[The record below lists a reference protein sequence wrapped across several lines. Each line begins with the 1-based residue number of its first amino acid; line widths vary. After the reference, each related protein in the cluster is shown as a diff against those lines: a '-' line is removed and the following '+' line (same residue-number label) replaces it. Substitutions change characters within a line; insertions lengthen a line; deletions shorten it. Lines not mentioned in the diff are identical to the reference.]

1 MEKSGFRV
9 RIKDLDNLY
18 RDFLSNRVVDNYLL
32 GSLFLGTGPLGAIL
46 VNSTKVKGDF
56 SVCFT
61 LEANYTDEEGLQ
73 FEKLEIPIKF
83 LNKSKDFAFEVVA
96 KDASKL
102 VVMDDLGLEEYFVK
116 ISDGDILIG
125 FGYDET
131 PLKPIVSSENFQKI
145 LETLGALV
153 KVITI
158 GLYQLNNLRVP
169 KKTLLL
175 SAEKEAKIETEADM
189 AKADQTQAV
198 DTPVSKLVIKPAQL
212 LQQRPV
218 YSFEAIGGQ
227 AEAKKEL
234 MSIAESLRYQDK
246 YLEWGTRPPKGILLH
261 GPSGTG
267 KTILAGALANAIDA
281 NFYSINLSEIF
292 SMWYGESAQFTQRIF
307 DEARADMEYNQKPG
321 LIFFD
326 EIDALVGERDG
337 SHEETGRVIQVI
349 LTNLD
354 GLVPCTGLTVVAA
367 TNRLNAIDKAFLR
380 PNRMDK
386 LIKVDLPDGRDRQEI
401 FLIHIDKSEK
411 IARRQLFDRTTLAWP
426 QITEQ
431 SDLMSGA
438 EIAEIVRRV
447 LEEKARE
454 EIATSVKP
462 GLAEHSDIL
471 RHLAGYERRTEAKA
485 KIGFTA
491 SSR

>member
-1 MEKSGFRV
+1 M
-9 RIKDLDNLY
+9 
-18 RDFLSNRVVDNYLL
+18 L

-175 SAEKEAKIETEADM
+175 SAEKEAIE
-189 AKADQTQAV
+189 QYG
-198 DTPVSKLVIKPAQL
+198 S
-212 LQQRPV
+212 
-218 YSFEAIGGQ
+218 
-227 AEAKKEL
+227 
-234 MSIAESLRYQDK
+234 QD
-246 YLEWGTRPPKGILLH
+246 
-261 GPSGTG
+261 
-267 KTILAGALANAIDA
+267 
-281 NFYSINLSEIF
+281 
-292 SMWYGESAQFTQRIF
+292 
-307 DEARADMEYNQKPG
+307 
-321 LIFFD
+321 
-326 EIDALVGERDG
+326 
-337 SHEETGRVIQVI
+337 
-349 LTNLD
+349 
-354 GLVPCTGLTVVAA
+354 
-367 TNRLNAIDKAFLR
+367 
-380 PNRMDK
+380 
-386 LIKVDLPDGRDRQEI
+386 
-401 FLIHIDKSEK
+401 
-411 IARRQLFDRTTLAWP
+411 
-426 QITEQ
+426 
-431 SDLMSGA
+431 SGA
-438 EIAEIVRRV
+438 S
-447 LEEKARE
+447 L
-454 EIATSVKP
+454 
-462 GLAEHSDIL
+462 GDIL
-471 RHLAGYERRTEAKA
+471 GAALRDKTTKE
-485 KIGFTA
+485 
-491 SSR
+491 

>member
-32 GSLFLGTGPLGAIL
+32 GSLFLGTGPLGAIS
-46 VNSTKVKGDF
+46 VNSTKVKGNF

-61 LEANYTDEEGLQ
+61 LEANYTDEDGLQ
-73 FEKLEIPIKF
+73 FERLKIPIKF

-96 KDASKL
+96 SDASK
-102 VVMDDLGLEEYFVK
+102 VAVMDESGMEEYFIK
-116 ISDGDILIG
+116 ISDDDLLIG

-131 PLKPIVSSENFQKI
+131 PRKQIVSQENFQKV
-145 LETLGALV
+145 LESLGALV

-158 GLYQLNNLRVP
+158 GLYQSYNLRVP

-175 SAEKEAKIETEADM
+175 SAETDVRIETED
-189 AKADQTQAV
+189 DAV
-198 DTPVSKLVIKPAQL
+198 KSDKTKKVDSALPKLVIKPSLIMQTK
-212 LQQRPV
+212 PV
-218 YSFEAIGGQ
+218 LTFDAIGGQ
-227 AEAKKEL
+227 AEAKNEL
-234 MSIAESLRYQDK
+234 MCIAESLKYQDK
-246 YLEWGTRPPKGILLH
+246 YQEWGTRPPKGILLH

-281 NFYSINLSEIF
+281 NFYSINLKEIF
-292 SMWYGESAQFTQRIF
+292 SMWYGESVQNTQRVF
-307 DEARADMEYNQKPG
+307 DEARADIEYTKKPG

-326 EIDALVGERDG
+326 EIDALVGDRDG

-354 GLVPCTGLTVVAA
+354 GLVPCTGLTVIAA
-367 TNRLNAIDKAFLR
+367 TNRLNAIDNAFKR

-386 LIKVDLPDGRDRQEI
+386 LIKVDLPSAIDRQEI
-401 FLIHIDKSEK
+401 FLIHMDKSEK
-411 IARRQLFDRTTLAWP
+411 IASRLLFDRTTFNWP
-426 QITEQ
+426 LVTEQ

-438 EIAEIVRRV
+438 EIAEMVRRV
-447 LEEKARE
+447 LEEKARQ

-462 GLAEHSDIL
+462 ELATCSDIL
-471 RHLAGYERRTEAKA
+471 RHIAKYERRTKT
-485 KIGFTA
+485 KSIGFA
-491 SSR
+491 ANSR